1 MEGAMANQLTMN
13 PYAPP
18 KANVDVSS
26 YVTTVEAFPRFS
38 TWWVLLLTLTTFGI
52 YPIYWLYTR
61 TRILNRILPSGAI
74 PIGLA
79 FAAAGLLVA
88 SIAAELLQG
97 IYPDDLGVS
106 AISRIIGLICNVVIL
121 VWVFMLRNRLNE
133 HFASKQGD
141 RYWIGGVLTFF
152 LHVLYLQYKLNR
164 LIDREKN
171 AAGVPAAGAMGRRA
185 SVQAT
190 FDQQSRPSR
199 ENTEPLANA

>member
-1 MEGAMANQLTMN
+1 MANQLTMN

-18 KANVDVSS
+18 KANVDASS

-38 TWWVLLLTLTTFGI
+38 TWWVFLLTLTTFGI

-74 PIGLA
+74 HIGLA

-152 LHVLYLQYKLNR
+152 FHVLYLQYKLNR
-164 LIDREKN
+164 LIDRERST
-171 AAGVPAAGAMGRRA
+171 AGVPAADAMGRGA
-185 SVQAT
+185 SVQAK
-190 FDQQSRPSR
+190 FDQQSRPSA
-199 ENTEPLANA
+199 EHAEPLANA